1 MAVARPLLGGAA
13 RDRVP
18 DAPRRRRRRRVPDR
32 DHRMTRPFTRAALV
46 LLVVV
51 VLGACATP
59 GERAAGADL
68 VRLTLLQI
76 NDHYVLEPVD
86 GGRRGGMARLATLVR
101 DLRRESPNSVFVLAG
116 DTLSPSVESTFLQG
130 AQMIAALNA
139 IGLDFAT
146 FGNHEFDFGPSV
158 LVERMN
164 ESKFRWLSANVVDRR
179 SGRAFGGASPDVL
192 LTLGGVR
199 VGLFGLTTPDTAH
212 TSRPGSDVVFG
223 QPVALGKDVAA
234 RLRARGADLV
244 VAVTHMEMSEDKAL
258 AAAAGVDVILGGHEH
273 DPLVAE
279 EGKTLITKSGS
290 DARYLVQVDLWLTR
304 DGRLVER
311 SWRFREVSRRVPPD
325 PTVEALV
332 REYAQRLDRELDVVV
347 GRTAVPLEART
358 GKVRTQET
366 NLGDFVADVI
376 RERLGSDVA
385 VVNGGAIRTNRA
397 VPPGPLTKRD
407 VHSLLPFTDVV
418 LKLEMRGRDLR
429 MALEHGL
436 TQADREGGGFLQL
449 SGVRLVW
456 DRRLPGGRRIV
467 DATIGDRPL
476 ADEAAYTVAV
486 PSYLVRGGDG
496 FTAFARAAVIIGGAS
511 GPQVAQLLLDAIAV
525 RGEIAPATD
534 GRITE
539 AAR

>member
-1 MAVARPLLGGAA
+1 
-13 RDRVP
+13 
-18 DAPRRRRRRRVPDR
+18 
-32 DHRMTRPFTRAALV
+32 MTRAWTRAALCI
-46 LLVVV
+46 VVAV
-51 VLGACATP
+51 VLGACAVL
-59 GERAAGADL
+59 GERSTDPDL

-101 DLRRESPNSVFVLAG
+101 EVRRENPNTVFVLAG

-158 LVERMN
+158 LIERMN

-179 SGRAFGGASPDVL
+179 SGRAFGGASTEVI
-192 LTLGGVR
+192 LTLGGAR
-199 VGLFGLTTPDTAH
+199 VGLFGLTTPDSAT

-223 QPVALGKDVAA
+223 QPVTVGREAA
-234 RLRARGADLV
+234 SRLRAQGASLV
-244 VAVTHMEMSEDKAL
+244 VAVTHMEMTEDKAL
-258 AAAAGVDVILGGHEH
+258 AAAADVDVILGGHEH
-273 DPLVAE
+273 EPLVAE
-279 EGKTLITKSGS
+279 EGKTLITKAGS

-304 DGRLVER
+304 DGRLLER

-325 PTVEALV
+325 SAVEVLV

-347 GRTAVPLEART
+347 GRTAVPLEAH
-358 GKVRTQET
+358 GSKVRTQET
-366 NLGDFVADVI
+366 NLGDFVADTI

-385 VVNGGAIRTNRA
+385 VVNGGAIRTNRT

-429 MALEHGL
+429 AALEHGL
-436 TQADREGGGFLQL
+436 AQADREGGGFLQL

-456 DRRLPGGRRIV
+456 DPRLPVGRRIV
-467 DATIGDRPL
+467 DASVGNRPL
-476 ADEAAYTVAV
+476 ADDAAYTVAV

-496 FTAFARAAVIIGGAS
+496 FTAFARAAIIIGGTS
-511 GPQVAQLLLDAIAV
+511 GPQVAQLVLDALTAH
-525 RGEIAPATD
+525 GEIAPTID
-534 GRITE
+534 GRIT
-539 AAR
+539 RTR